1 MNKTKDLSYNEWLV
15 INSKLGDTQALNELL
30 KDWEQRLFLYAV
42 RKLGDQEAA
51 KEVVQESLISIAKSL
66 HSLKNPAAFPKWCY
80 QVLDRRCTD
89 YIRKATRV
97 RQQQSSVPLD
107 DIEGIQG
114 GPDMAWELE
123 EKLTIEQALKHLDSK
138 LALLL
143 KLYYQESFS
152 ILEIAE
158 ITGLPEGTV
167 KSRLYYARK
176 MLASF
181 LED

>member
-51 KEVVQESLISIAKSL
+51 KEVVQESLISIAKS
-66 HSLKNPAAFPKWCY
+66 
-80 QVLDRRCTD
+80 
-89 YIRKATRV
+89 
-97 RQQQSSVPLD
+97 PLD